1 MRYVYLQIIDD
12 GDVRLGVKDNVND
25 GGCIWVAG
33 NRASCQGDT
42 PFTLGHGGWRGA
54 KSPWLKFN
62 SGVLHISA
70 NRHITALFNPIQ
82 LWESVLW
89 TLLMNTFNMCPSA
102 FMDVLWTVL
111 GLWACWLGE
120 FGWLG
125 CLR

>member
-1 MRYVYLQIIDD
+1 MYLQIIDD

-70 NRHITALFNPIQ
+70 NRHNTALFNPIQ

-89 TLLMNTFNMCPSA
+89 TLLMNTFNMCP
-102 FMDVLWTVL
+102 
-111 GLWACWLGE
+111 
-120 FGWLG
+120 
-125 CLR
+125 